1 MTVHLTS
8 TMAKTRKMIK
18 DLEKS
23 KKSDKARK
31 NRSRKKSISAN
42 IPQSKNGDDS
52 RGSSIDELLKICR
65 PLSVKLVRCNDN
77 DVITALKGKPIENS
91 TLLYR

>member
-1 MTVHLTS
+1 
-8 TMAKTRKMIK
+8 MAKTRKMIQ
-18 DLEKS
+18 DLKKS

-31 NRSRKKSISAN
+31 TRSKKNSINAN
-42 IPQSKNGDDS
+42 PPQSKNGDDS

-65 PLSVKLVRCNDN
+65 PLSVKLMRCNDI

-91 TLLYR
+91 TLLYQ